1 MSIFRTKSID
11 QLLAGA
17 QRNSLRKSLSAVDL
31 VLLGIGCIIGTGI
44 FVLAGVGTQYAGP
57 ALSLSFV
64 LAGLACVFAALCYAE
79 LASIVPIA
87 GSAYTYTYAALGE
100 IFAWVVGWGLI
111 LEYTVGAAAVASGW
125 SAYALG
131 LLRQMGIIL
140 PPVLSAV
147 PAEGGLVN
155 VPAVVITG
163 VITLLLL
170 LGTKE
175 STTVNR
181 ILVIVKLSVVA
192 LFLILAVPRIQPINW
207 VPFVPFGFP
216 GIAHAAAVV
225 FFAYIGF
232 DAVATA
238 AEECKNPNR
247 DLPVG
252 IIGSLL
258 ICTILYILVAL
269 TITGVVPWHTVAG
282 NKEAVAFVLR
292 QIGYNF
298 GAAAVAVG
306 AMAGIT
312 TVLLVLMYGQTR
324 VFFAMS
330 RDGLIPSA
338 ICKIHP
344 RTGAP
349 YVITLLAGCIVAV
362 LSGVLPINIIADL
375 TNMGTLVAF
384 MVAGMGVLVL
394 RFTRPDLPRPFKCPA
409 VFIVAPLAVISCAFL
424 IYNLD
429 RLTWLFACI
438 WLVIGLVVY
447 FGYSR
452 SHSLVDISPLETEE
466 P

>member
-1 MSIFRTKSID
+1 MSLFRTKSID
-11 QLLAGA
+11 LLLEGA
-17 QRNSLRKSLSAVDL
+17 QQNSLKKSLSALDL

-44 FVLAGVGTQYAGP
+44 FVLAGIGTQYAGP

-64 LAGLACVFAALCYAE
+64 LAGMACVFAALCYAE

-87 GSAYTYTYAALGE
+87 GSAYTYTYASLGE
-100 IFAWVVGWGLI
+100 IAAWVVGWGLI
-111 LEYTVGAAAVASGW
+111 LEYTVGASAVASGW

-131 LLRQMGIIL
+131 LLQQAGFTL
-140 PPVLSAV
+140 PHALTAV
-147 PAEGGLVN
+147 PTEGGLVN
-155 VPAVVITG
+155 LPAVVITA

-170 LGTKE
+170 QGTKE

-181 ILVIVKLSVVA
+181 ILVIVKLGVVA
-192 LFLILAVPRIQPINW
+192 LFLFLAVPRVQPVNW
-207 VPFVPFGFP
+207 VPFIPFGFS

-247 DLPVG
+247 DLPIG

-258 ICTILYILVAL
+258 ICTALYIAVSLA
-269 TITGVVPWHTVAG
+269 ITGVVPWHQVAG

-292 QIGYNF
+292 QIGYNW
-298 GAAAVAVG
+298 GAAIVAVG

-330 RDGLIPSA
+330 RDGLIPAS
-338 ICKIHP
+338 ICKVHP

-349 YVITLLAGCIVAV
+349 YVITIIAGVIVAV
-362 LSGVLPINIIADL
+362 LSGFLPIGVIADL
-375 TNMGTLVAF
+375 TNMGTLLAF
-384 MVAGMGVLVL
+384 MVAGIGVLVL
-394 RFTRPDLPRPFKCPA
+394 RYTRPNLHRPFKCPA
-409 VFIVAPLAVISCAFL
+409 VTIVAPLAVISCAFL

-429 RLTWLFACI
+429 RLTWLFA
-438 WLVIGLVVY
+438 GLWFVLGLLVY
-447 FGYSR
+447 FGYSC
-452 SHSLVDISPLETEE
+452 SHSVLNTTQRATAKE
-466 P
+466 

>member
-17 QRNSLRKSLSAVDL
+17 QQNSLKKSLSAVDL

-79 LASIVPIA
+79 LASVVPIA
-87 GSAYTYTYAALGE
+87 GSAYTYTYATLGE
-100 IFAWVVGWGLI
+100 VFAWVVGWGLI

-131 LLRQMGIIL
+131 LLWQIGIML
-140 PPVLSAV
+140 PQVLTAV
-147 PAEGGLVN
+147 PAEGGLIN
-155 VPAVVITG
+155 LPAVAITG
-163 VITLLLL
+163 LITFLLL
-170 LGTKE
+170 LGTRE

-181 ILVIVKLSVVA
+181 ILVFVKLAVVV
-192 LFLILAVPRIQPINW
+192 LFLILAMPRIQPVNW

-247 DLPVG
+247 DLPIG

-258 ICTILYILVAL
+258 ICTILYISVAL

-298 GAAAVAVG
+298 GAAIVAIG

-312 TVLLVLMYGQTR
+312 TVLLVMMYGQTR
-324 VFFAMS
+324 IFFAMS
-330 RDGLIPSA
+330 RDGLIPAS
-338 ICKIHP
+338 ICKVHP

-362 LSGVLPINIIADL
+362 LSGLLPIGIIADL
-375 TNMGTLVAF
+375 TNMGTLLAF
-384 MVAGMGVLVL
+384 MVAGLGVLVL

-409 VFIVAPLAVISCAFL
+409 VFIVAPLAVVSCAFL

-429 RLTWLFACI
+429 RLTWLFAGI
-438 WLVIGLVVY
+438 WMAIGLVVY
-447 FGYSR
+447 FSYSR
-452 SHSLVDISPLETEE
+452 SHSLVDVTPVGVEK
-466 P
+466 